1 MMIKSLIDSYVE
13 KIGKYYSQK
22 IDPIKE
28 EVRPYVKEQD
38 FSKLEAIIHTSS
50 GSAAAA
56 SGAMAQGAVLG
67 LDTPVIISIH
77 IGMIIA
83 LGEIFGRKLDKNTAI
98 ALLGAA
104 AGVGI
109 GVFGVKAI
117 LGFVPIG
124 GNIVNAAVSFG
135 YTEFLGWTF
144 VKYFKGDKDIIRQL
158 ELNVNGEGIMGDTY
172 NVKQAGAVGK
182 YARSDN
188 NNFFQS
194 EQTQTL
200 AEAAA
205 EIQQLLKQLEKINSS
220 ATEGEKIAYVNDE
233 TTPSFKRRV
242 VGALQ
247 AGGEAAIEE
256 FLDNPYVNVGK
267 AIVKGWIKPE

>member
-1 MMIKSLIDSYVE
+1 MIKSLIDSYLE
-13 KIGKYYSQK
+13 KIRKYYSEK

-28 EVRPYVKEQD
+28 EVRPYLKEED
-38 FSKLEAIIHTSS
+38 LSKLETIIHTAS

-56 SGAMAQGAVLG
+56 SGGLAQGAIMG
-67 LDTPVIISIH
+67 ADTPVLITIH
-77 IGMIIA
+77 IGMIIS
-83 LGEIFGRKLDKNTAI
+83 LGEIFGRKLDKTTAT

-117 LGFVPIG
+117 LGLIPIG
-124 GNIVNAAVSFG
+124 GNIVNAAISFG
-135 YTEFLGWTF
+135 YTELLGWTF
-144 VKYFKGDKDIIRQL
+144 VKYFKGDKDTIRQL
-158 ELNVNGEGIMGDTY
+158 KLDVNGEGIMGDIY
-172 NVKQAGAVGK
+172 NVDQAGAVGK
-182 YARSDN
+182 YARADN
-188 NNFFQS
+188 NKFFHS
-194 EQTQTL
+194 EQKQTL
-200 AEAAA
+200 DQAAA
-205 EIQQLLKQLEKINSS
+205 EIQKLLKQLEATNPT

-242 VGALQ
+242 VGALE
-247 AGGEAAIEE
+247 AGGEAVIEE